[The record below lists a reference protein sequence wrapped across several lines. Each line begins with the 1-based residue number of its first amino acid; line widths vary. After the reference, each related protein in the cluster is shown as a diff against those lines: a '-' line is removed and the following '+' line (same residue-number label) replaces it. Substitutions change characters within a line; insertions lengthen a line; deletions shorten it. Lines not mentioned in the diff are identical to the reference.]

1 MKSLL
6 FIYHFP
12 KFQKVTDEEFSFK
25 KVTFKRNSTCNKF
38 ASALFSVVDQIGLEP
53 MTSRL

>member
-1 MKSLL
+1 MKSLS

-25 KVTFKRNSTCNKF
+25 KVTFKTKSTYKIF
-38 ASALFSVVDQIGLEP
+38 VSA
-53 MTSRL
+53 